1 MDQTRATEQI
11 KDRRF
16 RPIGFWPIALVGLVF
31 GVVVIAVMPANLS
44 ILGLVALVLFGLVVA
59 ARDADLSWQ
68 RIHSGLGELA
78 RGSRDKARG
87 RDVALPENVAGWGKG
102 LLFVSCGLMVVSAMS
117 FRPGNVP
124 ANVNQGAILMLVG
137 GVMFGIGLV
146 LSNRLEAPPA
156 LSANHLLPMRSDWL
170 VTTCGV
176 VLLGLVAEINGK
188 VLDID
193 LLQRVSFHAQ
203 FALFVLGI
211 GLITWGLSGAPAL
224 SISRDSLKAIQW
236 RTVLPL
242 LCIFLLALTLRM
254 WGLKTSLRSS
264 VDEAVAIDGYFY
276 ATYPNVPGL
285 VSPPSQYISTGLYP
299 YLQTWAVAL
308 LGHTLEGLRAT
319 SALTGA
325 LTVFAIFLLADALFD
340 RKTAFIAAFLL
351 ATLPPHIHFS
361 RIALVH
367 IADPLVGTL
376 ALAFLTRALKDNRR
390 VDWAL
395 AGVCLGLTE
404 YFFEAGRLFYPVLVV
419 GWMVIVAITMRRQ
432 LLSRL
437 RGLSVMALAAT
448 FTAAP
453 VYYTIFA
460 KGLSRAARLDDSGLG
475 GGYWSQLL
483 QGGLT
488 PEVVTEILRRLG
500 VPFQVF
506 VHQPDMAV
514 FYGGQQPLVL
524 EYLVPLFLLGVF
536 YLIWRRGFG
545 WVVALWIVG
554 TALGNSLL
562 RDSAVYARYV
572 VVLPALALAIAVALR
587 YVLPLLLPVNNRRL
601 AAASVVLAVGVVGG
615 LQSSYYFDTHLPK
628 FETQI
633 RNYKPDPDGID
644 AAMRAATLPPDTSIY
659 LVSNYD
665 VDANVPR
672 NFLSFLIPD
681 PMSMTMVS
689 IRVDQLDDAM
699 LSGLPRDKNYAF
711 FVGPNAA
718 GIEDLLGQYFP
729 LENAQMSPYDIPAEK
744 EYALYFVPRSP
755 DTP

>member
-1 MDQTRATEQI
+1 
-11 KDRRF
+11 
-16 RPIGFWPIALVGLVF
+16 
-31 GVVVIAVMPANLS
+31 
-44 ILGLVALVLFGLVVA
+44 
-59 ARDADLSWQ
+59 
-68 RIHSGLGELA
+68 
-78 RGSRDKARG
+78 
-87 RDVALPENVAGWGKG
+87 
-102 LLFVSCGLMVVSAMS
+102 
-117 FRPGNVP
+117 
-124 ANVNQGAILMLVG
+124 
-137 GVMFGIGLV
+137 
-146 LSNRLEAPPA
+146 
-156 LSANHLLPMRSDWL
+156 
-170 VTTCGV
+170 
-176 VLLGLVAEINGK
+176 
-188 VLDID
+188 
-193 LLQRVSFHAQ
+193 
-203 FALFVLGI
+203 
-211 GLITWGLSGAPAL
+211 
-224 SISRDSLKAIQW
+224 
-236 RTVLPL
+236 
-242 LCIFLLALTLRM
+242 
-254 WGLKTSLRSS
+254 
-264 VDEAVAIDGYFY
+264 
-276 ATYPNVPGL
+276 
-285 VSPPSQYISTGLYP
+285 
-299 YLQTWAVAL
+299 
-308 LGHTLEGLRAT
+308 
-319 SALTGA
+319 
-325 LTVFAIFLLADALFD
+325 
-340 RKTAFIAAFLL
+340 
-351 ATLPPHIHFS
+351 
-361 RIALVH
+361 
-367 IADPLVGTL
+367 
-376 ALAFLTRALKDNRR
+376 
-390 VDWAL
+390 
-395 AGVCLGLTE
+395 
-404 YFFEAGRLFYPVLVV
+404 
-419 GWMVIVAITMRRQ
+419 VAITMRRQ

-475 GGYWSQLL
+475 GRYWSQLL

-488 PEVVTEILRRLG
+488 PDVVTEILRRLG

-524 EYLVPLFLLGVF
+524 EYLVPLFLLGMF
-536 YLIWRRGFG
+536 YLVWRRGFG

-601 AAASVVLAVGVVGG
+601 AAASVVLAAGVVGG
-615 LQSSYYFDTHLPK
+615 LQTSYYFDTHLPK

-672 NFLSFLIPD
+672 DFLSFLIPD

-711 FVGPNAA
+711 FVGPNAV

-729 LENAQMSPYDIPAEK
+729 LEEAQMSPYDIPAEK
-744 EYALYFVPRSP
+744 EYALYFAPRSP
-755 DTP
+755 DIP